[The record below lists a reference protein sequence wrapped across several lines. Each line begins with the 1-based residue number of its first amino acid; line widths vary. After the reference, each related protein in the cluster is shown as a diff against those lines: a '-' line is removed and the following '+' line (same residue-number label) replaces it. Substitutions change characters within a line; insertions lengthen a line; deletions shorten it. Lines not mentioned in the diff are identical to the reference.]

1 MSKQPSTVQ
10 TTQQSNTQVAPFVSD
25 AQQGLLSYGNNVFG
39 GFMGASPNYGVAG
52 LNADQTAAY
61 DLTRGMAQDAFTGGA
76 TPAAAIAMGRAFDGG
91 KYLQAHPDV
100 AASGMNPLQHYLQ
113 FGAAEGRGVPSTT
126 TNNTPLLDFRQ
137 NQGVWQAP
145 QTAVAA
151 TTTPANA
158 QGYAANGYSAYGYNP
173 ATYSGQGYDAKAY
186 DAQGYDAK
194 TYGAQGYDAKSYA
207 GQGYD
212 AKTYD
217 PAMAQAAQV
226 DGAQIH
232 ALLNPYTQD
241 VVDTTNATL
250 RRNYNT
256 TAAGMGAKAA
266 AAGAYGGSRQAVQSA
281 QLDRSFGEQ
290 VATNTS
296 KLMADGYDKATATA
310 MANAQMRQQVALGN
324 QSAANTA
331 GQVNTGAQNA
341 ASQFTAG
348 AMNTAGQINTAAQN
362 AANQFTA
369 GAMNTAGQTNTAAQN
384 AAGQFLAGA
393 QNTAGQVNSA
403 AQNTANQFTAGVMNT
418 AGQYNAGSVNSAGQF
433 GAQANN
439 TAAQYNA
446 GAQNSADQFGAQAGN
461 AVSLAN
467 SQASNAASLANAGA
481 QNTRDQN
488 NATAGAAQLQN
499 YNSNALQQ
507 QQLDQAKAQLD
518 NNYALALANLQEAMR
533 TNDQARKTQ
542 ATQALIAIG
551 NAQQQ
556 LLQNAINVP
565 AGAVQQYGAIVPGQ
579 YASTTNGTSTA
590 PNTAPGIGQQLLG
603 GALTLGGSFLGGPG
617 GAVAGKALGGLFTCD
632 ARLKKDIAP
641 HGVSVTGRPLFAFR
655 YKWEPD
661 DAPLTIGPMAQ
672 IEEAH
677 DPDSVVELL
686 GIKMV
691 KVH

>member
-10 TTQQSNTQVAPFVSD
+10 STQNSSTQVAPFVQE
-25 AQQGLLSYGNNVFG
+25 AQQGLLSYGNNILG
-39 GFMGASPNYGVAG
+39 GFMGSAPNNAVAG
-52 LNADQTAAY
+52 LNADQTMAY
-61 DLTRGMAQDAFTGGA
+61 DLTRQMAQDAFTGGSA
-76 TPAAAIAMGRAFDGG
+76 NPAAALAFNRAQPATGS
-91 KYLQAHPDV
+91 P
-100 AASGMNPLQHYLQ
+100 AS
-113 FGAAEGRGVPSTT
+113 
-126 TNNTPLLDFRQ
+126 PLLDFRQ
-137 NQGVWQAP
+137 NQGTWQAP
-145 QTAVAA
+145 GTAVAA
-151 TTTPANA
+151 TTTPTQAQGYSA
-158 QGYAANGYSAYGYNP
+158 QGYAPS
-173 ATYSGQGYDAKAY
+173 TYQ
-186 DAQGYDAK
+186 AQGYDPAG
-194 TYGAQGYDAKSYA
+194 YVAQGYE
-207 GQGYD
+207 

-217 PAMAQAAQV
+217 PALATAAQV
-226 DGAQIH
+226 DGQQIR
-232 ALLNPYTQD
+232 ALLNPYQQD

-256 TAAGMGAKAA
+256 TAANMGAKAA
-266 AAGAYGGSRQAVQSA
+266 AAGAFGGSRQAIQSA

-290 VATNTS
+290 VATSTA

-310 MANAQMRQQVALGN
+310 MANANMRQQTELAN
-324 QSAANTA
+324 QGAKNTA

-348 AMNTAGQINTAAQN
+348 VMNQAGQINS
-362 AANQFTA
+362 
-369 GAMNTAGQTNTAAQN
+369 AAQN

-403 AQNTANQFTAGVMNT
+403 AQNA
-418 AGQYNAGSVNSAGQF
+418 AGQF
-433 GAQANN
+433 GANANN
-439 TAAQYNA
+439 TA
-446 GAQNSADQFGAQAGN
+446 GQFGASAN
-461 AVSLAN
+461 NTASLAN
-467 SQASNAASLANAGA
+467 SQASNAVSLANAGA

-488 NATAGAAQLQN
+488 NASAGAAQLQN

-518 NNYALALANLQEAMR
+518 NNYALALANLQEAIR
-533 TNDQARKTQ
+533 TNDQSRKSQ

-565 AGAVQQYGAIVPGQ
+565 AGALQQYGGIVPGQ
-579 YASTTNGTSTA
+579 YASTTSGTSTA
-590 PNTAPGIGQQLLG
+590 PNTAPGLGQQLLG

-632 ARLKKDIAP
+632 ARLKRDIEP
-641 HGVSVTGRPLFAFR
+641 YGVSDAGRPLFSFR
-655 YKWEPD
+655 YKWEAD

-672 IEEAH
+672 IEEEN